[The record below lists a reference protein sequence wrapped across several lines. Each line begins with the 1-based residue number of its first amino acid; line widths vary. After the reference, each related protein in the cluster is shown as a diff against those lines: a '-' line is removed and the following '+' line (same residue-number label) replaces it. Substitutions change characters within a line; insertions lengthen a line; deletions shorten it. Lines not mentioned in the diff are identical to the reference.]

1 MMRSKIFITTI
12 LASVLLSACNEKSK
26 KENRDTV
33 KSESTTT
40 ESNAIK
46 TQSLTDKEGNTLEM
60 SFDNS
65 EDTATIDLNGE
76 TAQLSSQRPASGI
89 WYKNDEYELRGKGN
103 DIWLKKDGE
112 VIFEHQDDKVDV
124 EAKND
129 DGDILNMTFNNT
141 EGTVRA
147 YLNGGKQIDLVEEKA
162 ASGIWYK
169 NDHYE
174 LRGKGNQYRLTKDGT
189 VVFSN

>member
-65 EDTATIDLNGE
+65 EDTATIDLTGE
-76 TAQLSSQRPASGI
+76 SAQLSSQRPASGI

-189 VVFSN
+189 TIFSN